1 MIGDTETAALVGR
14 DGSIDWL
21 CLPRFDS
28 GSCFSKLSGNTDHG
42 RWQITAQDPITSTS
56 RRYQGW
62 SMVLQTEIVTDTGV
76 VHVIDFMPPRH
87 HHPRVVRLV
96 RGIQGKVRML
106 TELIV
111 RFEYGMDVPWVHRTE
126 RGLAAIAGPNAICV
140 DSPIGLEG
148 RNMRHEGRFSVAAG
162 EELVLGL
169 CWHLSHEEPPFELD
183 PFLALRETLRFWHDW
198 CAGIRPVFGE
208 WQDLAV
214 RSLIT
219 LKALTYAPTGGIVA
233 AQPPPYP
240 NHWEESATGTTASVG
255 YVTRRLDSQRA
266 HRIGNARRGQS
277 VDGLVGPGCGW

>member
-28 GSCFSKLSGNTDHG
+28 GSCFSKLLGNTDHG
-42 RWQITAQDPITSTS
+42 RWQITAQDPVTSTS

-62 SMVLQTEIVTDTGV
+62 SMRVLQTEIVTDTGV

-87 HHPRVVRLV
+87 HHPRVVRIV
-96 RGIQGKVRML
+96 RGIQGEVRML

-111 RFEYGMDVPWVHRTE
+111 RFEYGMDVPWVHRT
-126 RGLAAIAGPNAICV
+126 GHQLAAIAGPNAICV

-162 EELVLGL
+162 EELVFGL

-198 CAGIRPVFGE
+198 CAGIRPVYGE

-214 RSLIT
+214 RSLMT
-219 LKALTYAPTGGIVA
+219 LKALTYTPTGGIVCCSNHLPTRIA
-233 AQPPPYP
+233 GRRAQLGLP
-240 NHWEESATGTTASVG
+240 ASVG
-255 YVTRRLDSQRA
+255 YVTRR
-266 HRIGNARRGQS
+266 
-277 VDGLVGPGCGW
+277 